1 MTQTASPPVRD
12 RTGGPPPRRRPLER
26 RDRPLWM
33 LAPGAVLTALVVLVP
48 LVLVVYMSLTDLD
61 QYTLRHW
68 TEAPFI
74 GFSNYAEA
82 LIESPLLSS
91 IGISVSTAALVC
103 VISLPIG
110 VTAAIA
116 MQNRF
121 PARGLVRSLF
131 LIPYV
136 LPAFAVGAM
145 WRTIFKPDGV
155 ANGVLGHLGLAGPLW
170 LNGPA
175 SYWVLV
181 AVEAWS
187 AWPFV
192 YLLTLAALQS
202 VTKEVHEAAAID
214 GARWW
219 AKLTRVI
226 LPQIAG
232 SVALSMVISFLHS
245 VNNFSVPYVLF
256 SLPAPA
262 GVQVLPLLTY
272 TQSFQSFR
280 FGLSAATAVASLV
293 IVAIPLLVYLRA
305 LRLDV
310 GEKEGAR

>member
-1 MTQTASPPVRD
+1 
-12 RTGGPPPRRRPLER
+12 
-26 RDRPLWM
+26 M
-33 LAPGAVLTALVVLVP
+33 LIPGAVLLAAVILVP
-48 LVLVVYMSLTDLD
+48 LALVVYMSLTDLD

-68 TEAPFI
+68 TLAPFI
-74 GFSNYAEA
+74 GLGNYVEA
-82 LIESPLLSS
+82 LAQAPLLSS
-91 IGISVSTAALVC
+91 IWISVSTAALVC

-110 VTAAIA
+110 VTAALA
-116 MQNRF
+116 VQNRF

-145 WRTIFKPDGV
+145 WRTILKPDGIV
-155 ANGVLGHLGLAGPLW
+155 NGVLGRLGLPTPLW

-175 SYWVLV
+175 SYWILV

-202 VTKEVHEAAAID
+202 ITRDVHEAAAID
-214 GARWW
+214 GALGW
-219 AKLTRVI
+219 AKLRRVI

-245 VNNFSVPYVLF
+245 VNNFSAPYVLF

-272 TQSFQSFR
+272 AQSFQSFR

-293 IVAIPLLVYLRA
+293 IVAVPLLVYLRA

-310 GEKEGAR
+310 GENR

>member
-12 RTGGPPPRRRPLER
+12 RAGPPPPPPRRRPLDR

-33 LAPGAVLTALVVLVP
+33 LIPGAVLTALVVLVP

-68 TEAPFI
+68 TEAPFL
-74 GFSNYAEA
+74 GLSNYAEA
-82 LIESPLLSS
+82 LVQSPLLSS
-91 IGISVSTAALVC
+91 
-103 VISLPIG
+103 
-110 VTAAIA
+110 
-116 MQNRF
+116 
-121 PARGLVRSLF
+121 
-131 LIPYV
+131 
-136 LPAFAVGAM
+136 VGAM

-155 ANGVLGHLGLAGPLW
+155 ANGLLAHLGPAGPLW
-170 LNGPA
+170 LNGPT

-219 AKLTRVI
+219 AKLTKVI

-232 SVALSMVISFLHS
+232 PVALSMVISFLHS

-262 GVQVLPLLTY
+262 SVQVLPLLTY

-280 FGLSAATAVASLV
+280 FGLSAATAVASLI

>member
-1 MTQTASPPVRD
+1 MTQHRS
-12 RTGGPPPRRRPLER
+12 LER
-26 RDRPLWM
+26 RNRPLWM
-33 LAPGAVLTALVVLVP
+33 LTPGAILLVVVILVP
-48 LVLVVYMSLTDLD
+48 LVLVGYMSLTDLD

-68 TEAPFI
+68 NLAPFI
-74 GFSNYAEA
+74 GFSNYVEA
-82 LIESPLLSS
+82 LVESPLLSS
-91 IGISVSTAALVC
+91 IWTSLSTAALVC
-103 VISLPIG
+103 VLSLPIG
-110 VTAAIA
+110 VTAALA

-145 WRTIFKPDGV
+145 WRTIFKPDGIV
-155 ANGVLGHLGLAGPLW
+155 NGVLGHLGIPAPLW
-170 LNGPA
+170 LNGSA
-175 SYWVLV
+175 SYWILV
-181 AVEAWS
+181 AVETWS

-202 VTKEVHEAAAID
+202 VTKEMHEAAAID
-214 GARWW
+214 GAGGWT
-219 AKLTRVI
+219 KLTRVI

-245 VNNFSVPYVLF
+245 VNNFSIPYVLF

-262 GVQVLPLLTY
+262 SVQVLPLLTY
-272 TQSFQSFR
+272 AQSFQSFR

-293 IVAIPLLVYLRA
+293 IIAVPLLVYLRA

-310 GEKEGAR
+310 GEKGSAR

>member
-1 MTQTASPPVRD
+1 VTSM
-12 RTGGPPPRRRPLER
+12 ER

-33 LAPGAVLTALVVLVP
+33 LIPGAILLAVVILAPLALVS
-48 LVLVVYMSLTDLD
+48 YMSLTDLD

-68 TEAPFI
+68 TLAPFI
-74 GFSNYAEA
+74 GLGNYVEA
-82 LIESPLLSS
+82 LLQAPLLSS
-91 IGISVSTAALVC
+91 IWISVSTAALVC

-110 VTAAIA
+110 VTAALA

-145 WRTIFKPDGV
+145 WRTILKPDAIV
-155 ANGVLGHLGLAGPLW
+155 NGVLGQLGLPAPLW

-202 VTKEVHEAAAID
+202 ITKDVHEAAAID
-214 GARWW
+214 GALGW

-262 GVQVLPLLTY
+262 SVQVLPLLTY
-272 TQSFQSFR
+272 AQSFQSFR
-280 FGLSAATAVASLV
+280 FGLSAATAVASLI

-310 GEKEGAR
+310 GERR